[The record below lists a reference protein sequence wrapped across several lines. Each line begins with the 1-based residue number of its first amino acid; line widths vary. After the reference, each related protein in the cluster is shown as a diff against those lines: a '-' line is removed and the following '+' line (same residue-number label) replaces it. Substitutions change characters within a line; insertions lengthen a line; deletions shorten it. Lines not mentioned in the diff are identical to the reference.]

1 MYSTER
7 LERLTRF
14 IDSRTCENST
24 DCSWTSLWNFILMAE
39 SIKLRRTNP
48 DGIKVNGRKK
58 KKKKIRLLRYF
69 HPIYSHLAVGP
80 LFSEKMELFLMA
92 L

>member
-39 SIKLRRTNP
+39 KASNP
-48 DGIKVNGRKK
+48 DGIKVNGIKV
-58 KKKKIRLLRYF
+58 IRVES
-69 HPIYSHLAVGP
+69 HPPII
-80 LFSEKMELFLMA
+80 K
-92 L
+92 